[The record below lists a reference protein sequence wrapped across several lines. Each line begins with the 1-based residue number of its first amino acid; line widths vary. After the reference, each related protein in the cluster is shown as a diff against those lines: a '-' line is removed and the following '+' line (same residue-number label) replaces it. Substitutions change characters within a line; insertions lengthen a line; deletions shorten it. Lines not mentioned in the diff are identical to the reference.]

1 MSDTRNYPARFTALC
16 SVPFVAFM
24 GLGVITDPPAANAAP
39 CPATMNFAVGGT
51 GDPTGVH
58 TPGVPAGPRTNV
70 PYPATVDD
78 NAQRIGRD
86 NLTNAVSTFRAQ
98 CPGSHVTMVGYSGG
112 AQIVGDVRD
121 RMNGAGN
128 MNVILVSDPR
138 APGGLAAVLPS
149 VPFWWTN
156 QGPRPAS
163 SIPTSNICRANDPVC
178 NLGNPLQDPIHA
190 INAGISFLTGAHN
203 YAPHE
208 INPAPGNHTPPS
220 NPGPI
225 PEVVRVP
232 AKVKMPT
239 PRQISPVEPFVD
251 GTVQRQWTPPAV
263 ARGTAARNVAEVVPP
278 VVAAA
283 LPPQVGQL
291 LAGIP
296 LPH

>member
-1 MSDTRNYPARFTALC
+1 MNSPNYSARFTAAC
-16 SVPFVAFM
+16 SIPFVVMAGM
-24 GLGVITDPPAANAAP
+24 SIVIQPPAAQAAP

-51 GDPTGVH
+51 GDPTGQF

-78 NAQRIGRD
+78 NAQRIGRQ
-86 NLTNAVSTFRAQ
+86 NLTNAVNSFRAQ
-98 CPGSHVTMVGYSGG
+98 CPNSHVTVTGYSGG
-112 AQIVGDVRD
+112 AQIVGDWRD
-121 RMNGAGN
+121 QNPGMRNT
-128 MNVILVSDPR
+128 NVILVSDPR

-190 INAGISFLTGAHN
+190 INAAIGFATGAHN
-203 YAPHE
+203 YAPQE
-208 INPAPGNHTPPS
+208 VNPAPGNHVPAS

-232 AKVKMPT
+232 AKVKVPT
-239 PRQISPVEPFVD
+239 PRQMSPVEPFVS
-251 GTVQRQWTPPAV
+251 GQVQKQWTPPAV
-263 ARGTAARNVAEVVPP
+263 ARGTAARNVGEVIPPALAGFVPP
-278 VVAAA
+278 EIAR
-283 LPPQVGQL
+283 
-291 LAGIP
+291 IT

>member
-1 MSDTRNYPARFTALC
+1 MTSPNHTARFTAAC
-16 SVPFVAFM
+16 SIPFVVMAGM
-24 GLGVITDPPAANAAP
+24 SIVIQPPAAQAAP

-78 NAQRIGRD
+78 NAQRIGRT
-86 NLTNAVSTFRAQ
+86 NLTNAVNGFRAQ
-98 CPGSHVTMVGYSGG
+98 CPNSHVTVTGYSGG
-112 AQIVGDVRD
+112 AQIVGDWRD
-121 RMNGAGN
+121 QNPGMRNT
-128 MNVILVSDPR
+128 NVILVSDPR

-163 SIPTSNICRANDPVC
+163 PIPTSNICRANDLVC
-178 NLGNPLQDPIHA
+178 NIGNPLQDPIHA
-190 INAGISFLTGAHN
+190 INAAIGFATGAHN

-208 INPAPGNHTPPS
+208 INPAPGNHVPAS

-232 AKVKMPT
+232 AKVKVPT
-239 PRQISPVEPFVD
+239 PRQMSPVEPFVS
-251 GTVQRQWTPPAV
+251 GQVQKQWTPPAV
-263 ARGTAARNVAEVVPP
+263 ARGTAARNVGEIVPP
-278 VVAAA
+278 A
-283 LPPQVGQL
+283 LAGFVPPQ